1 MNKPNN
7 TDEQAI
13 RATVA
18 DFNLFCNFINEN
30 KPVLSK
36 RKAQLGKKDLFE
48 INALLHFRKD
58 VAAPN
63 YQQESYPVI
72 NLLFHLVTQKNLTCS

>member
-18 DFNLFCNFINEN
+18 DFNLFCNFINESSL
-30 KPVLSK
+30 KT
-36 RKAQLGKKDLFE
+36 
-48 INALLHFRKD
+48 
-58 VAAPN
+58 
-63 YQQESYPVI
+63 Y
-72 NLLFHLVTQKNLTCS
+72 